1 MWGKMTSFITPPPG
15 QWVNYNVAQG
25 ILVLQGQVLLV
36 GNDYG
41 EPQLSWSL
49 PGGRLEPG
57 EQHPEAVVREVREE
71 TGLDV
76 TAGEMLF
83 VVDAKTERDRRH
95 FVTCVF
101 ELALLNE
108 TAGRPEVSSGSDLAV
123 RAVRWVPFEE
133 APPLLVRPS
142 LGEPLVNFLYYG
154 KEKLPRRYWAYPE
167 YNSPDFSP
175 LTWPP
180 GPAER

>member
-1 MWGKMTSFITPPPG
+1 MTSFITPPPG

-25 ILVLQGQVLLV
+25 ILVIEDRVLLV

-41 EPQLSWSL
+41 GPGISWSL

-57 EQHPEAVVREVREE
+57 EQHPEAVVREVQEE
-71 TGLDV
+71 TGLEV
-76 TAGEMLF
+76 AAGEMLF

-101 ELALLNE
+101 ELALANP
-108 TAGRPEVSSGSDLAV
+108 TTGRPEVSSETDLAV
-123 RAVRWVPFEE
+123 RAVRWVSFEE
-133 APPLLVRPS
+133 AAALLVRPS
-142 LGEPLVNFLYYG
+142 LGEPLLNYLYYG

-167 YNSPDFSP
+167 YNTPDFRP
-175 LTWPP
+175 LSWPP
-180 GPAER
+180 TLT

>member
-1 MWGKMTSFITPPPG
+1 MTSFITPPPG

-25 ILVLQGQVLLV
+25 ILVIEDRVLLV

-41 EPQLSWSL
+41 GPELSWSL

-57 EQHPEAVVREVREE
+57 EQHPEAVVREVQEE
-71 TGLDV
+71 TGLEV
-76 TAGEMLF
+76 AAGEMLF

-101 ELALLNE
+101 ELALANP
-108 TAGRPEVSSGSDLAV
+108 TTGRPEVSSETDLTV
-123 RAVRWVPFEE
+123 RAVRWVSFEE
-133 APPLLVRPS
+133 AAALLVRPS
-142 LGEPLVNFLYYG
+142 LGEPLLNYLYYG

-167 YNSPDFSP
+167 YNTPDFRP
-175 LTWPP
+175 LSWPP
-180 GPAER
+180 TLT

>member
-1 MWGKMTSFITPPPG
+1 MTSFITPPPG

-25 ILVLQGQVLLV
+25 ILIFQGQVLLV

-41 EPQLSWSL
+41 APELNWSL

-57 EQHPEAVVREVREE
+57 EQHPAAVEREFREE
-71 TGLDV
+71 TGLKV
-76 TAGEMLF
+76 KAGDLLF
-83 VVDAKTERDRRH
+83 VVDAKTEQERRH

-101 ELALLNE
+101 ELAFLDAPSQPPAVTNG
-108 TAGRPEVSSGSDLAV
+108 TDQAV

-133 APPLLVRPS
+133 VPGVIGRPS

-167 YNSPDFSP
+167 YNRPDFTP
-175 LTWPP
+175 LSWPP
-180 GPAER
+180 K